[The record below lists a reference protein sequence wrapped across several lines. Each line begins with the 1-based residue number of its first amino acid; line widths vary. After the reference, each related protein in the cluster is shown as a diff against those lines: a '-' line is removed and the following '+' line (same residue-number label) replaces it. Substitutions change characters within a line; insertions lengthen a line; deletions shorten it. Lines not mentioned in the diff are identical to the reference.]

1 MAADDETNPRVYLF
15 KDDYDMIQELV
26 RFHPTRNTGGDLFGL
41 WTNDGEPVLHIV
53 TGQGIETVS
62 SPQQVFSSN
71 NTSFDS
77 RIEDLGDELYRK
89 FHLIRLG
96 KWQYMPRSGQTEIA
110 TVGQKRLPEK
120 AGMEDFLLILAS
132 YDGQSSKVELNPYFL
147 SQFSTTKRG
156 EMADALPRRS
166 IFREDDDIANIVNS
180 LIERGSFREDDVNRE
195 GLATKQRVGGNGKET
210 EALNQRESH
219 GNQTSD
225 KIHQERQSCS
235 DLAIPDFYRFETGS
249 ACNLRELK
257 VYLFEED
264 YEMMKELVLRY
275 PNVETGGDLFGLWTN
290 DGEPVL
296 HIVTGQG
303 IETVSS
309 PQQVFS
315 SNNTSFDSR
324 IEDLGD
330 ELYRKFHLIRLGK
343 WQYMPRS
350 GQTEIATVG
359 QKRLPEKAGMEDFL
373 LILASYDGQSSKV
386 ELNPYFLSQF
396 STTKRGE
403 MADALPRRSIFRED
417 DDIANI
423 VNSLI
428 ERGSFREDD
437 VNREGLATKQRVG
450 GNGKETEALN
460 QRESHGNQTSD
471 KIHQERQSCSD
482 LAIPDFY
489 RFETGF
495 ACNPRELKV
504 YLFEEDYEMMK
515 DLVLRYP
522 NVETGGDLF
531 GLWTSDGD
539 AVLHMVLGPGEN
551 CKRTV
556 TSFYQ
561 DIPYLQEKGELLT
574 TKYMLCHIGEWHS
587 HHQLHLYEPSHGD
600 SSTVIRHYPH
610 GTCGFLL
617 IIANILTDDVRLS
630 PYLYTARSQYDSY
643 QEGKLV
649 LLHSQNAFKRDA
661 EIAQTISR
669 GREKRSHFQSGMTQ
683 YSHHSRLPPIPRTS
697 SQFNASIIS
706 KGRGQYSNFQRGM
719 AQNPPHHGFPQITE
733 TSFQFT
739 ESRRESNN
747 DINDEPMDQS

>member
-1 MAADDETNPRVYLF
+1 MAAGDKTNPRVYLF

-26 RFHPTRNTGGDLFGL
+26 RCRPKRNTGGDLFGL
-41 WTNDGEPVLHIV
+41 WTNDGEAVLHIV

-71 NTSFDS
+71 NASFDS
-77 RIEDLGDELYRK
+77 RIKDLGDELYRK

-96 KWQYMPRSGQTEIA
+96 KWQYMPRSEQTEIA

-166 IFREDDDIANIVNS
+166 IFREDDDIANIVDS
-180 LIERGSFREDDVNRE
+180 LIERGSSREDDVNRAD
-195 GLATKQRVGGNGKET
+195 LATKQRVGGNGKET

-225 KIHQERQSCS
+225 KI
-235 DLAIPDFYRFETGS
+235 Y
-249 ACNLRELK
+249 
-257 VYLFEED
+257 
-264 YEMMKELVLRY
+264 
-275 PNVETGGDLFGLWTN
+275 
-290 DGEPVL
+290 
-296 HIVTGQG
+296 
-303 IETVSS
+303 
-309 PQQVFS
+309 
-315 SNNTSFDSR
+315 
-324 IEDLGD
+324 
-330 ELYRKFHLIRLGK
+330 
-343 WQYMPRS
+343 
-350 GQTEIATVG
+350 
-359 QKRLPEKAGMEDFL
+359 
-373 LILASYDGQSSKV
+373 
-386 ELNPYFLSQF
+386 
-396 STTKRGE
+396 
-403 MADALPRRSIFRED
+403 
-417 DDIANI
+417 
-423 VNSLI
+423 
-428 ERGSFREDD
+428 
-437 VNREGLATKQRVG
+437 
-450 GNGKETEALN
+450 
-460 QRESHGNQTSD
+460 
-471 KIHQERQSCSD
+471 QERQSCSD

-515 DLVLRYP
+515 ELVLRYP

-617 IIANILTDDVRLS
+617 IIANILSDTVLLS

-669 GREKRSHFQSGMTQ
+669 GREKRSHFQSGMAQ
-683 YSHHSRLPPIPRTS
+683 YSHHSRLPPIPRTP

-719 AQNPPHHGFPQITE
+719 AQNPPHHGLPQITE
-733 TSFQFT
+733 TSSQFT